1 MKVVES
7 LNKFKVLRSHRL
19 VTTRSPCFSPTP
31 PPPRPPNVAC
41 IVHGG
46 LSSGNLIL
54 ETKPPQRRLHQGFMH
69 TDAAAVTQVKNSS
82 RIFGDAS
89 FALLVTLHPRS
100 FPSLNKLLQ
109 GSEKKSLEWV
119 WVGRQPPPPQTT
131 ERELPGRSLVHIGQ
145 CCLGQLASALQYL
158 IFTSPLLRS
167 KTFNWRRSG
176 SQTHDAHLI
185 VNRIIVSPSR
195 LGLSLGLPVAI
206 KSLRL
211 RSSTSAAT

>member
-19 VTTRSPCFSPTP
+19 VTTRSPCFSPT

-119 WVGRQPPPPQTT
+119 WVGRQPPPPPNNR
-131 ERELPGRSLVHIGQ
+131 ERAARQIISPHRSVLSRPTCI
-145 CCLGQLASALQYL
+145 SPPISDFY
-158 IFTSPLLRS
+158 ITSPPIENL
-167 KTFNWRRSG
+167 
-176 SQTHDAHLI
+176 
-185 VNRIIVSPSR
+185 
-195 LGLSLGLPVAI
+195 
-206 KSLRL
+206 
-211 RSSTSAAT
+211 